1 MCLPH
6 LGDPAR
12 IAFAE
17 PLEKVPIPDPSL
29 ASLKL
34 ALSSSL
40 VLCLIYSRE
49 APCSLAGKTLL
60 AASVENFPSRL
71 PVSRAPAGA
80 SGGKGDWKMSL
91 SGCSALILVSSGSF
105 FTGRQEKIVRLST
118 SGNRRAGRAIFRVL
132 RVPRGQNARSVEIH
146 TKPRSPQGQAVRC

>member
-49 APCSLAGKTLL
+49 APCSLAGKLSSQQ
-60 AASVENFPSRL
+60 ASKFFRL
-71 PVSRAPAGA
+71 V
-80 SGGKGDWKMSL
+80 SL
-91 SGCSALILVSSGSF
+91 SPGRRQVPAVGKAIGKCHSLVALRLFWCHLAHFYGSPGKNCATLYFRKSQGGEGNISGPTCSP
-105 FTGRQEKIVRLST
+105 RT
-118 SGNRRAGRAIFRVL
+118 S
-132 RVPRGQNARSVEIH
+132 ARSVEIH